1 MGSKKLGNNPKMMM
15 FRLLFE
21 QKPSIDLQAVLEELK
36 QVFPNVTFAKEANVF
51 TFPDCEVEFEEGIVP
66 AQCVVMHA
74 EDDSVKKIDQKYT
87 EQNWHWEEGA
97 EVLKNCQY
105 EVLVTDFLSRSL
117 EPRIRIV
124 LMQQMLFAMA
134 KVAQPTIIVSEHGEK
149 LIDPE
154 VFMRDCLDPNYV
166 ALDLMINV
174 RLYNVNQPE
183 YGSLLMDTVG
193 LHALGISD
201 FQFFFDDDTIV
212 NEVAGRLWDYA
223 YYLMEAG
230 DVIEDG
236 NTIEGFE
243 PGSKWTCHKEF
254 SSSQPRRTVIN
265 VVMS

>member
-1 MGSKKLGNNPKMMM
+1 MASKKLGNNPKMMM

-21 QKPSIDLQAVLEELK
+21 SKPSIDLQAVLTELHK
-36 QVFPNVTFAKEANVF
+36 VFPNVTLAEEANVF

-74 EDDSVKKIDQKYT
+74 EDDSIKNVGSKYI

-97 EVLKNCQY
+97 EALEKCNY

-117 EPRIRIV
+117 EPRVRIV

-134 KVAQPTIIVSEHGEK
+134 KVSKPTVIVSEHGEK
-149 LIDPE
+149 LINPE
-154 VFMRDCLDPNYV
+154 VFMADCLDPNYV
-166 ALDLMINV
+166 GLDLMINV
-174 RLYNVNQPE
+174 RLFNVEQPE

-193 LHALGISD
+193 LHALGVSD
-201 FQFFFDDDTIV
+201 FQFFYDDEAILND
-212 NEVAGRLWDYA
+212 VASRLWDYA

-236 NTIEGFE
+236 HTIEGLE
-243 PGSKWTCHKEF
+243 VGSKWLCQKQF
-254 SSSQPRRTVIN
+254 ASSQPRRTVIN
-265 VVMS
+265 LKVD